1 MQQIQFLNVTKKYK
15 PGIVAIQDIT
25 FSIDKGEF
33 VFITGPSGAGKSTI
47 LRLLIKQETPNEGE
61 IFFEKIAVPKIP
73 DIMLPLY
80 RQQIGMVFQDLKLIQ
95 NKTAEENVEF
105 AIEIGVN
112 NKLDKKARQ
121 ELIDYLFDLVNLQN
135 RRDLFPA
142 QLSGG
147 EKQKVAIARALANNP
162 KVIAADEPTGNLDPD
177 SAKEIVEI
185 LSKINQTGTTVLVI
199 SHDMEIVKTTAARHI
214 KMKSG
219 RIIEDSKSPQRQKRV
234 KKREAIKKKEA
245 KGHDIQ
251 ELKLNTKII
260 NKLRLTD
267 MNTIEEILELTPKE
281 LEDKGLTHRE
291 VKRILHSIKLFFK
304 DKKNET

>member
-15 PGIVAIQDIT
+15 PGIIAIQDIT

-105 AIEIGVN
+105 AIEIGIN

-135 RRDLFPA
+135 RRGLFPA

-214 KMKSG
+214 KMKDG
-219 RIIEDSKSPQRQKRV
+219 RIIEDSKSPQPA
-234 KKREAIKKKEA
+234 KKVKKKEA
-245 KGHDIQ
+245 KEHDIQ
-251 ELKLNTKII
+251 ELKLNTKIT

-267 MNTIEEILELTPKE
+267 LNTIERILELTPKE